1 MESKTMKVRIT
12 LDKDDVINAI
22 CDFVREQQNIDIGGE
37 IVPLISLDNDEVELM
52 SLAENIYIDL

>member
-1 MESKTMKVRIT
+1 MKVRIT